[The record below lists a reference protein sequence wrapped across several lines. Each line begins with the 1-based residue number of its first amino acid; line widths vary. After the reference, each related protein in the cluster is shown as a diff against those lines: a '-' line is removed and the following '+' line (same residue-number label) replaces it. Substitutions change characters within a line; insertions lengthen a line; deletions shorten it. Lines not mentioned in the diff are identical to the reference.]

1 MNAQS
6 LKLLHVSNVVFIGLA
21 WLLLVLQVGMGLY
34 LLVTGGPPVPVGG
47 FDLPA
52 RVVGL
57 LYCVGGVVYWFLLL
71 VIAALIRLL
80 LELRDR
86 AIQSQPSTSV

>member
-6 LKLLHVSNVVFIGLA
+6 ITLLRVSSGVFIGLA
-21 WLLLVLQVGMGLY
+21 WLLLVMQVGMGLY

-57 LYCVGGVVYWFLLL
+57 LNCVGGVVYWFLLL

-86 AIQSQPSTSV
+86 AMQSQPSTSV